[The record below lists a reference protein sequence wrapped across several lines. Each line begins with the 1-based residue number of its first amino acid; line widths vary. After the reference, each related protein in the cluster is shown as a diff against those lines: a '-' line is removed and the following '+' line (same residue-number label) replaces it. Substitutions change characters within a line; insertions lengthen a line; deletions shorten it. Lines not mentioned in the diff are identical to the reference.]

1 MRSEEIIIAV
11 PIVPKERKSA
21 GLKKAKQII
30 SFDENA
36 EAINN
41 NIAHCSPVLQ
51 TKSLSSTCLKYRDI
65 PVRSIPKAVASS
77 TDSIFDQKLAE
88 TLSQYDIIHAGSPKS
103 KYEETDYIEPESPS
117 SIKLCGS
124 LPSYS
129 DSMKEAESS
138 ISKTIDSCS
147 STSNTTTTAS
157 SSRHNSIHSSLSS
170 VHQVQG
176 EFGHTVE
183 VEVEVEAAR
192 YDARVRELENRC
204 ATLEKQVA
212 DLSLYDCQWH
222 LIYLSH
228 RIFNVEFTFY
238 RENSRLKTLHHNL
251 VLSRQSFKYFSVS
264 IPRVLLQRS
273 EAPKRKKFYA
283 YEIHITPIH
292 GGDKWMLL
300 RRYNEFHKLHK
311 YLQKDIVAVKTLDF
325 PPKKSFG
332 NMVSTIYIGDC
343 VWTNN

>member
-21 GLKKAKQII
+21 GLKKTKQII

-41 NIAHCSPVLQ
+41 KIAHSSPVLQ

-65 PVRSIPKAVASS
+65 PVRSVPRAVASS

-129 DSMKEAESS
+129 DSMKETESS

-147 STSNTTTTAS
+147 STSNTTAS

-170 VHQVQG
+170 VHQVQR

-192 YDARVRELENRC
+192 QDARVRELEDRC

-212 DLSLYDCQWH
+212 DLSLYDCQM
-222 LIYLSH
+222 
-228 RIFNVEFTFY
+228 
-238 RENSRLKTLHHNL
+238 TLN
-251 VLSRQSFKYFSVS
+251 
-264 IPRVLLQRS
+264 
-273 EAPKRKKFYA
+273 
-283 YEIHITPIH
+283 
-292 GGDKWMLL
+292 
-300 RRYNEFHKLHK
+300 
-311 YLQKDIVAVKTLDF
+311 
-325 PPKKSFG
+325 
-332 NMVSTIYIGDC
+332 
-343 VWTNN
+343 